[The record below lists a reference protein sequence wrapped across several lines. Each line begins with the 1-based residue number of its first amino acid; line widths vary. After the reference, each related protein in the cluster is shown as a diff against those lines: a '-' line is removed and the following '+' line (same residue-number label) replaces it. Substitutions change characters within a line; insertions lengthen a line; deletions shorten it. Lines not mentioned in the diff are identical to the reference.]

1 MGRHLASLDSHDS
14 EALDYRPTVVGQ
26 GMAPARWQ
34 TLDLQEICRVWAGRS
49 YLVHL
54 TRSIQLISWWI
65 VLLRSSER
73 KTRAPPITI
82 KAIVTSRLAGVVQL
96 MHDPTIE

>member
-1 MGRHLASLDSHDS
+1 
-14 EALDYRPTVVGQ
+14 
-26 GMAPARWQ
+26 
-34 TLDLQEICRVWAGRS
+34 
-49 YLVHL
+49 
-54 TRSIQLISWWI
+54 